1 MTRMLC
7 DVRALMDKDEQY
19 ARGWVRLYETKHNT
33 ARCAQVAQYA
43 IDLMRLK
50 NQHAE
55 TCETCKENK

>member
-1 MTRMLC
+1 MNCELWEI
-7 DVRALMDKDEQY
+7 MDKNEQY
-19 ARGWVRLYETKHNT
+19 ARGWIRLHSEPENIYMGS
-33 ARCAQVAQYA
+33 RMGQYA